1 MKDFSEALAKMAN
14 LLDISLKVIALKLA
28 ELTQATEE
36 MQIKI
41 QLLGRAASEI
51 KLREPAVAREG
62 EKTVNLKVV
71 CLGFSA
77 VGKSWLLH
85 RISKP
90 SYADVMPMVQFFTCR
105 FQADL
110 MAARH

>member
-41 QLLGRAASEI
+41 QLLGRAAS
-51 KLREPAVAREG
+51 
-62 EKTVNLKVV
+62 
-71 CLGFSA
+71 
-77 VGKSWLLH
+77 
-85 RISKP
+85 
-90 SYADVMPMVQFFTCR
+90 
-105 FQADL
+105 
-110 MAARH
+110 